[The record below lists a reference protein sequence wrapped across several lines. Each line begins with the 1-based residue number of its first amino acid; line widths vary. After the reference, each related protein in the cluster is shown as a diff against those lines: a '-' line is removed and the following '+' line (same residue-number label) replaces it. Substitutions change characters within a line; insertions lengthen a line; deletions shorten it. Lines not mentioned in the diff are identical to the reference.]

1 MRGRHSYML
10 LSILRVKFRLEPAP
24 EWLLTA
30 LLIILAGRGL
40 GSGLDLALD
49 PETSSDIYA
58 YADIVGANTWGWLQA
73 LASVLLLLAM
83 ASRWLSAILATQ
95 VVITAIWFV
104 YGIAIFQGTL
114 PIITEAGGLR
124 NAFNPWATAAVMF
137 IGFLA
142 TVDQMRRRI
151 ARDGRPA

>member
-1 MRGRHSYML
+1 MRGRHSYAM
-10 LSILRVKFRLEPAP
+10 LSILREKFRLEPAP

-30 LLIILAGRGL
+30 ILLVIAGRGL

-49 PETSSDIYA
+49 PDTSSDIYA

-73 LASVLLLLAM
+73 LASVLLLIAL

-95 VVITAIWFV
+95 VVITTIWFV

-124 NAFNPWATAAVMF
+124 NAFNPWATAGCLFVA
-137 IGFLA
+137 FLA

-151 ARDGRPA
+151 VRDGRPA

>member
-49 PETSSDIYA
+49 PDTSSDIYA
-58 YADIVGANTWGWLQA
+58 YADIIGANMWGWLQA
-73 LASVLLLLAM
+73 TASMLLIAAL
-83 ASRWLSAILATQ
+83 ASRWISAILATQ
-95 VVITAIWFV
+95 VVITTIWFV

-124 NAFNPWATAAVMF
+124 NAFNPWATAGCLFVA
-137 IGFLA
+137 FLA